1 MSNLFDPTTNILAKS
16 LDMYLLRHSI
26 ISDNIANANTPHF
39 KARTVEFEN
48 ELQRAVEAMEMGG
61 EEMVLRELASAKPQ
75 IGEDPHA
82 EMGNDLNTV
91 DMDRQ
96 MAAMTKNDVK
106 YSSATQMV
114 SKKFAL
120 LKYAISEG
128 ADR

>member
-16 LDMYLLRHSI
+16 LDMYLLRHSV

-39 KARTVEFEN
+39 KARTVDFEN
-48 ELQRAVEAMEMGG
+48 QLQRAAEALEAGG
-61 EEMVLRELASAKPQ
+61 EELVMRELATARPQ

-106 YSSATQMV
+106 YASATQMV

-128 ADR
+128 SDR